1 MLEAPDVGLKV
12 RVAPVRTSGM
22 TPFVVR
28 YIEY

>member
-1 MLEAPDVGLKV
+1 MLEAPDVGQVVKV
-12 RVAPVRTSGM
+12 SPVRKSGM